1 MRGIFKDLRTIWV
14 LVPERPWRWMT
25 LATVGSLAMALLDM
39 IGVAAMLPLMQ
50 AITGTEPS
58 SGPLLWISN
67 LIGSTDPAR
76 LTLTAAAGVG
86 IAFVL
91 KSVSTIGFRW
101 WLLGKTARLE
111 AVAAGELVSAYGR
124 SSMLAHR
131 QRDLAKVNRNIGVS
145 ILQTFSQVVLGLLSI
160 VAEILTLAAIGI
172 VLVVVSPLV
181 ALLGLVFFG
190 AVGWGMQRILRRR
203 QQQVGTDVAE
213 AELSSWRS
221 LMPLMNGFREIRLA
235 GATDQFVHRFREA
248 RLERASAQRR
258 RSLLGELPKYVLEVG
273 LVVAIG
279 GVAALLFATSD
290 TTSALAVLGVFAAG
304 STRLLPSLNRLLA
317 SAAMVRTGRAG
328 LTQLALEVDT
338 LAADTEHPNQPPRRR
353 FSGDIT
359 AEGIGFHFPDSEV
372 EVLSGVDLTI
382 AAGQTTAVVGPSGAG
397 KSTLLDILLGLLPPS
412 TGQVRCGGDP
422 ITEDL
427 AGWCAGIG
435 VVPQD
440 VFLLDDTLEANIC
453 FTEETVDPL
462 RRDRAIALAQLD
474 ELVAGLPHG
483 LATRMGE
490 RGVRLSGGQRQRV
503 GIARALYREPSVL
516 VLDEAT
522 SALDNVTEQKITQT
536 ITGLRGQVTI
546 LVVAHR
552 LSTVRHAD
560 QIVFLSDGEVRARGT
575 FAEVEASSPDFAH
588 LVALGKL

>member
-1 MRGIFKDLRTIWV
+1 MLNDLRTIWV

-25 LATVGSLAMALLDM
+25 LATLGSLAMALLDM
-39 IGVAAMLPLMQ
+39 IGVAAMFPLMQ
-50 AITGTEPS
+50 VVTGAAPT
-58 SGPLLWISN
+58 SGPLWWISSF
-67 LIGSTDPAR
+67 IGSTDPAR
-76 LTLTAAAGVG
+76 LTLAAAALVG

-91 KSVSTIGFRW
+91 KSVITVGFRW
-101 WLLGKTARLE
+101 WLLGRTTQLE
-111 AVAAGELVSAYGR
+111 ATAAGELVAAYGR
-124 SSMLAHR
+124 SSLLAHR
-131 QRDLAKVNRNIGVS
+131 QRDLAMVNRTIGVS

-160 VAEILTLAAIGI
+160 VAEVITLVAIGI
-172 VLVVVSPLV
+172 VLFVVSPL
-181 ALLGLVFFG
+181 AAILGLAFFG
-190 AVGWGMQRILRRR
+190 IVGSGMQRILRRR
-203 QQQVGTDVAE
+203 QQQVGADVAE

-235 GATDQFVHRFREA
+235 GATDQFVQRFRDA
-248 RLERASAQRR
+248 RRERASAQRR

-279 GVAALLFATSD
+279 GVAGVLFATSD
-290 TTSALAVLGVFAAG
+290 TATALAVLGVFAAG

-328 LTQLALEVDT
+328 LSQLALEVEAQ
-338 LAADTEHPNQPPRRR
+338 AADTEHPSQPAHRR
-353 FSGDIT
+353 FAGDIT
-359 AEGIGFHFPDSEV
+359 TEGLGFSFPDSGV
-372 EVLSGVDLTI
+372 DVLSEVTVTI
-382 AAGQTTAVVGPSGAG
+382 PEGRTTAIVGPSGSG
-397 KSTLLDILLGLLPPS
+397 KSTLLDILLGLLPP
-412 TGQVRCGGDP
+412 TAGQVRCGGDP

-440 VFLLDDTLEANIC
+440 VFLLDDSLENNIC
-453 FTEETVDPL
+453 FTEDSVDAV
-462 RRDRAIALAQLD
+462 RRDRAIALAQLE
-474 ELVAGLPHG
+474 ELVAELPDG

-536 ITGLRGQVTI
+536 IAGLRGRMTI

-560 QIVFLSDGEVRARGT
+560 QIVFLTDGQVRASGT
-575 FAEVEASSPDFAH
+575 FAEVEATNTDFAH